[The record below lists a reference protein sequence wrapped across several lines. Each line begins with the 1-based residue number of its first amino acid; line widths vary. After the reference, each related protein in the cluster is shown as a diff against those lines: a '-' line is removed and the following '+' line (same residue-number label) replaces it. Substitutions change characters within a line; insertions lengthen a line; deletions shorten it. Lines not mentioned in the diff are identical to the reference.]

1 MFALLARFVLIPVA
15 SGLMA
20 LGAKDVMDDN
30 IVPLFRKPVYA
41 ERDGG
46 SIVDFSGP
54 PASLIYMGLGA
65 AVLFLVRK
73 NFR

>member
-30 IVPLFRKPVYA
+30 IVPLFRKPVYS
-41 ERDGG
+41 ERDNG

-65 AVLFLVRK
+65 AMLFFVRK